1 MGAAWLGATA
11 LSIVIASTAVA
22 GIRDRVVETPVA
34 IGLPT
39 TAAATVPPETTAA
52 PAAAT
57 TTTTAVTVPSTT
69 AAPIET
75 TTTEPP
81 PVTETTVPA
90 PTTTTTTA
98 APVATTT
105 TTAPPVTT
113 TTAAPVEY
121 LTYDLI
127 GGTVVLAVGNGEVN
141 LAGATPRPGF
151 SADYEHTGPKEVEV
165 KFVSND
171 HKSKLEAQ
179 YEHGELKVETEEEEH
194 GEDHGE

>member
-11 LSIVIASTAVA
+11 LSIVIASAAVA

-39 TAAATVPPETTAA
+39 TTTATLPPDTTVA
-52 PAAAT
+52 PTLAAT
-57 TTTTAVTVPSTT
+57 TTTVTVPTTT

-75 TTTEPP
+75 TTTAPP
-81 PVTETTVPA
+81 SATETTVPA
-90 PTTTTTTA
+90 TTTTTTTA

-105 TTAPPVTT
+105 TTAPPATT

-121 LTYDLI
+121 LTYDLV

-151 SADYEHTGPKEVEV
+151 SADYEHTGPKEVEI

-171 HKSKLEAQ
+171 HKSKLEAK
-179 YEHGELKVETEEEEH
+179 YENGELKVDTEE
-194 GEDHGE
+194 EDHGEGDGD